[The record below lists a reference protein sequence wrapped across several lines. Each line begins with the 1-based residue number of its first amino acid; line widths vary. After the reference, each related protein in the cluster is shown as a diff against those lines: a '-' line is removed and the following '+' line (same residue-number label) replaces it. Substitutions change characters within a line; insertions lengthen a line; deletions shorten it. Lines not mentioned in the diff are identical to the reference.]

1 MEKQI
6 IEKQII
12 EMTVEELKEY
22 IRTVEP
28 GTFISV
34 TIAKEDGADG
44 RE

>member
-1 MEKQI
+1 MD
-6 IEKQII
+6 KQII

-22 IRTVEP
+22 IRTMEP

-34 TIAKEDGADG
+34 TIAKEDGADE

>member
-1 MEKQI
+1 M
-6 IEKQII
+6 EKQII

-22 IRTVEP
+22 IRTMEA

-34 TIAKEDGADG
+34 TIAKEDRADG

>member
-1 MEKQI
+1 M
-6 IEKQII
+6 EKQII

-22 IRTVEP
+22 IRTMEP

-34 TIAKEDGADG
+34 TIAKEDSADE

>member
-1 MEKQI
+1 M
-6 IEKQII
+6 EKQII

-22 IRTVEP
+22 IRTMES
-28 GTFISV
+28 GMFISV